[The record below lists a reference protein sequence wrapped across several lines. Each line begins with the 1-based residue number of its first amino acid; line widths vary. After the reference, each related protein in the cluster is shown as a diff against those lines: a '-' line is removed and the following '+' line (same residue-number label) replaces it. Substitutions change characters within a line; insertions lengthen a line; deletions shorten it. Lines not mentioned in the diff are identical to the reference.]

1 MVDTTQRHSSN
12 VRFGAS
18 RQSQI
23 ALAQRRQK
31 AEKMT
36 SISNKLHFPA
46 TTVGISEGQHGLHL
60 FVDGCY
66 EPGSGHGGW
75 AFVAYRDAV
84 EIASGFGGV
93 EDSANNSMELAAVL
107 EAAIWINSQTT
118 GEPATIWSDS
128 VYVVKGCN
136 SRRHI
141 WKNNG
146 WKKSSPNGNGRSRT
160 IANAELWK
168 AVDLQLSQNG
178 LLAIAWCKGHF
189 GIAGNERADALADK
203 GRLSLQ
209 GAR

>member
-1 MVDTTQRHSSN
+1 
-12 VRFGAS
+12 
-18 RQSQI
+18 
-23 ALAQRRQK
+23 
-31 AEKMT
+31 MT
-36 SISNKLHFPA
+36 SISNELHFPA
-46 TTVGISEGQHGLHL
+46 TTAGIPEAQHGLHL

-93 EDSANNSMELAAVL
+93 EDSANNSTELIAVL
-107 EAAIWINSQTT
+107 KAVMWINSEAMGQ
-118 GEPATIWSDS
+118 AAAIWSDS
-128 VYVVKGCN
+128 IYAVTGCN
-136 SRRHI
+136 IRRHI

-146 WKKSSPNGNGRSRT
+146 WKKNSPNGNGRNRI

-168 AVDLQLSQNG
+168 AVDLQLCRN
-178 LLAIAWCKGHF
+178 AMVTIAWCKGHS

>member
-1 MVDTTQRHSSN
+1 MTGISKELHS
-12 VRFGAS
+12 
-18 RQSQI
+18 
-23 ALAQRRQK
+23 
-31 AEKMT
+31 
-36 SISNKLHFPA
+36 PA
-46 TTVGISEGQHGLHL
+46 TTGGITGAERGLHV

-66 EPGSGHGGW
+66 EPGSGQGGW
-75 AFVAYRDAV
+75 AYIAFRDAV

-93 EDSANNSMELAAVL
+93 EDSADNSMELAAVL
-107 EAAIWINSQTT
+107 NAAIWINSEAT
-118 GEPATIWSDS
+118 GEAATIWSDS
-128 VYVVKGCN
+128 IYAVKGCN

-168 AVDLQLSQNG
+168 AVDLQLSRNG
-178 LLAIAWCKGHF
+178 LVTIAWCKGHF

>member
-1 MVDTTQRHSSN
+1 MSD
-12 VRFGAS
+12 
-18 RQSQI
+18 
-23 ALAQRRQK
+23 
-31 AEKMT
+31 
-36 SISNKLHFPA
+36 ISNELRSPA
-46 TTVGISEGQHGLHL
+46 ATVGIPEAQHGLHL

-75 AFVAYRDAV
+75 AFVAYRDAA

-93 EDSANNSMELAAVL
+93 EDSANNSMELTAVL
-107 EAAIWINSQTT
+107 RAAIWINSGAS

-128 VYVVKGCN
+128 VYAVKGCN

-146 WKKSSPNGNGRSRT
+146 WKKSNPNGTARSRT

-178 LLAIAWCKGHF
+178 LVTIAWCKGHS

-203 GRLSLQ
+203 GRLSLR
-209 GAR
+209 GA